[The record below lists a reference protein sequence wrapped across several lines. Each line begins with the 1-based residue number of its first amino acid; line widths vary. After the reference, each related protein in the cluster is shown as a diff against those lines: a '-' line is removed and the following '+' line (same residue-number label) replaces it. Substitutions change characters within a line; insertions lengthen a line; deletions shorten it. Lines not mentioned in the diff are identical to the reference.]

1 MTQSNY
7 VPTTRNTD
15 VWSFGMLSVE
25 IFTDNV
31 PFSDIPNETFVSQV
45 IRDGS
50 LPTRPEDG
58 ITTKGL
64 TDTMWDLMNQCW
76 RREPESRPKMPEIRE
91 AIQNML
97 PMRSGM
103 WYALSHIVN
112 IVNPQEASQ
121 MGRSSSLIGG
131 LHPSGTY
138 PSLLSASRPANSTG
152 LTPPSA
158 TLPLPITLTRGE
170 GPLSEQSQRGSSPV
184 TSSFHK
190 SPVFNDKPLSSSPP
204 SHVPTRPVPSPPNP
218 SPLSSSLQT
227 AQTRLSTTPESLSSL
242 SPSNLQPDWSERSL
256 PPLFL
261 QMSPSSSSNEAS
273 LLLEQVNITSP
284 SSPGSVGRPARV
296 GSAST
301 GSGHSSDRDPAN
313 SSGGLLDAA
322 ARDPQPV
329 LRRAPD
335 GTVEAGTLEGLVDRL
350 ITETHDR
357 AKDNEVQRVFIT
369 TYRLFTTGED
379 LFRILKRRFDEMEDV
394 FRFSHTRVSIRYS

>member
-1 MTQSNY
+1 
-7 VPTTRNTD
+7 
-15 VWSFGMLSVE
+15 
-25 IFTDNV
+25 
-31 PFSDIPNETFVSQV
+31 
-45 IRDGS
+45 
-50 LPTRPEDG
+50 
-58 ITTKGL
+58 
-64 TDTMWDLMNQCW
+64 
-76 RREPESRPKMPEIRE
+76 
-91 AIQNML
+91 
-97 PMRSGM
+97 
-103 WYALSHIVN
+103 
-112 IVNPQEASQ
+112 
-121 MGRSSSLIGG
+121 
-131 LHPSGTY
+131 
-138 PSLLSASRPANSTG
+138 
-152 LTPPSA
+152 
-158 TLPLPITLTRGE
+158 
-170 GPLSEQSQRGSSPV
+170 
-184 TSSFHK
+184 
-190 SPVFNDKPLSSSPP
+190 
-204 SHVPTRPVPSPPNP
+204 
-218 SPLSSSLQT
+218 
-227 AQTRLSTTPESLSSL
+227 
-242 SPSNLQPDWSERSL
+242 
-256 PPLFL
+256 
-261 QMSPSSSSNEAS
+261 MSPSSSSNEAS